1 MEQIQNFNIRID
13 KSNLEKWA
21 ALDDVKK
28 YLYLKYIESILNL
41 LLANDIPIEL
51 KDTQDLTKLTTLIT
65 ELNNRLDD
73 LYAKLD
79 TLSDIFASSGS
90 GDASLVKVSSPVV
103 NSPYALWS
111 KYKSL
116 YEMTIKQNDKL
127 KAFIKELSG
136 IICRSRSC
144 VKPANEKEE
153 IDIEHICN
161 GEYYF

>member
-13 KSNLEKWA
+13 KNNLEKWA
-21 ALDDVKK
+21 SLDDVKR
-28 YLYLKYIESILNL
+28 YIYLKYIESILNL
-41 LLANDIPIEL
+41 LIANDIPIEL

-73 LYAKLD
+73 LYAKID
-79 TLSDIFASSGS
+79 SLSDMFASSGS
-90 GDASLVKVSSPVV
+90 TDTSLVKVSMPA
-103 NSPYALWS
+103 NSPYAMWY

-116 YEMTIKQNDKL
+116 YELTVKQNDKL
-127 KAFIKELSG
+127 KAFIKELAG
-136 IICRSRSC
+136 IICRNRSC

-161 GEYYF
+161 GEYP